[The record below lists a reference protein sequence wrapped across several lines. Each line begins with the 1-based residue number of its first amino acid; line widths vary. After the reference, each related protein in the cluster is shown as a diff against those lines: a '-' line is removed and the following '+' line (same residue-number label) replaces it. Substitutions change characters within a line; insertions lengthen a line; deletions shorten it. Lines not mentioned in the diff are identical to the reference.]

1 MKRKDIKGGLMKI
14 AVAGA
19 AGRMGRLLVKTVFQT
34 PGCVLSAGTVLPN
47 SGLEGEDIGLL
58 AGVGELGI
66 AATSSPEEAFLQSDA
81 VLDFT
86 APEASVENARLA
98 AEYGKILV
106 IGTTGLSEGQKKQVE
121 EASLKTKI
129 LMSPNM
135 SVGMNVLFSL
145 VEKAAVLLDDS
156 YDIEILEMHHRF
168 KKDAPSGTALEL
180 GRRAAAGRGVRL
192 EEKACF
198 ERCGFVGTRPD
209 GQIGFAALRGGDVAG
224 EHTVIFAGQGERIE
238 LTHKA
243 SSRESFAQGA
253 VKAALWLEKQPSAH
267 GLYSMKEVLGL

>member
-1 MKRKDIKGGLMKI
+1 M
-14 AVAGA
+14 
-19 AGRMGRLLVKTVFQT
+19 
-34 PGCVLSAGTVLPN
+34 
-47 SGLEGEDIGLL
+47 
-58 AGVGELGI
+58 
-66 AATSSPEEAFLQSDA
+66 QSDA

-192 EEKACF
+192 EENACF
-198 ERCGFVGTRPD
+198 ERHGFVGARPD
-209 GQIGFAALRGGDVAG
+209 GQIGFATLRGGDVAG